1 MSAVSELFFGKVV
14 DNKSTIFVLT
24 ISGAPDCYFDTRS
37 DAIDHM
43 HERARQMCLM
53 HPFGIELFPI
63 SHSVVRHRSDEHL
76 DIVRRLSNV
85 LISYDQAVCSFKVT
99 EVTKKI
105 LCNK

>member
-43 HERARQMCLM
+43 RERALQMCLM
-53 HPFGIELFPI
+53 HPFGIEIFPI
-63 SHSVVRHRSDEHL
+63 SHSIVRHHSDEQI

-85 LISYDQAVCSFKVT
+85 LISYDQVVCSFKVT